1 MMDHQLL
8 PQAHHHPS
16 LPPPHARPPK
26 RKADS
31 QFDDATFFD
40 DDDTPAPTP
49 APSPR
54 PAPTPLPEDDR
65 PQKRRRAN
73 SLPNLART
81 DTEMVEQQAPSART
95 SPAPPADQD
104 RIPSQLRPDATASG
118 SDIVRPPPAGPSTAM
133 ATHDAPRP
141 ICVLQRGPA
150 PVPAPSAPAR
160 SPDSRLRSPS
170 TPLARPIP
178 PRRAHVPSLTPL
190 ITRETLKELD
200 LEAILRNPQL
210 RHDLLFDPG
219 LQFRPTSGRKKRDL
233 TEKYWQAVQIEVETG
248 CVCTSFDERGRR
260 LPCVCR
266 SSASSSSRPP
276 LPSRIPP
283 LVNELCQ
290 VLHSVVHSASADAAL
305 IAQELRHGVFDS
317 RGVFR
322 TLGTVL
328 KQHCA
333 PMRDRAVEMMVTV
346 AAKPGGGV
354 RAVRMCLE
362 ILELMKLDIANHQ
375 LQALRPY
382 LFETAVEFELKTFQE
397 RHERGLLTLT
407 TTQAWL
413 RKAALS
419 APSTST
425 LPLLSHALTGLI
437 FSPPT
442 SVSTPP
448 PPTTTPLS
456 QRLPHIAP
464 PPGYPETLYLDH
476 ARLAGLTADAADLG
490 VLYMLLML
498 FRQLVFSSPGASA
511 SARRKPIGLED
522 SVVDRVKREIWEVG
536 PARLGLCFSP
546 GKEKEGGAEWE
557 KWRAGM
563 RDVVLQVAVR
573 AEEVRRGV
581 QSTPENPVL
590 PDAQT
595 LALLESWMDS
605 NLRVGAPLERLLKGR
620 LEKAVGDVVGRCVAR
635 NSAGS
640 MARRDEE
647 ERRDESDGESSSDE
661 EEHYQQPKPA
671 TAAPA
676 VAAGLEPLMPEIR
689 HLGERIAKLVSFHGR
704 VYRGLY
710 EADGFLA

>member
-1 MMDHQLL
+1 
-8 PQAHHHPS
+8 
-16 LPPPHARPPK
+16 
-26 RKADS
+26 
-31 QFDDATFFD
+31 
-40 DDDTPAPTP
+40 
-49 APSPR
+49 
-54 PAPTPLPEDDR
+54 
-65 PQKRRRAN
+65 
-73 SLPNLART
+73 
-81 DTEMVEQQAPSART
+81 
-95 SPAPPADQD
+95 
-104 RIPSQLRPDATASG
+104 
-118 SDIVRPPPAGPSTAM
+118 
-133 ATHDAPRP
+133 
-141 ICVLQRGPA
+141 
-150 PVPAPSAPAR
+150 
-160 SPDSRLRSPS
+160 
-170 TPLARPIP
+170 
-178 PRRAHVPSLTPL
+178 
-190 ITRETLKELD
+190 
-200 LEAILRNPQL
+200 
-210 RHDLLFDPG
+210 
-219 LQFRPTSGRKKRDL
+219 
-233 TEKYWQAVQIEVETG
+233 
-248 CVCTSFDERGRR
+248 
-260 LPCVCR
+260 
-266 SSASSSSRPP
+266 
-276 LPSRIPP
+276 
-283 LVNELCQ
+283 
-290 VLHSVVHSASADAAL
+290 
-305 IAQELRHGVFDS
+305 
-317 RGVFR
+317 
-322 TLGTVL
+322 
-328 KQHCA
+328 
-333 PMRDRAVEMMVTV
+333 MRDRAVEMMVTV
-346 AAKPGGGV
+346 AARPGGGV

-413 RKAALS
+413 RKAALT

-425 LPLLSHALTGLI
+425 LSLLSHALTGLI

-442 SVSTPP
+442 NVSTPP

-498 FRQLVFSSPGASA
+498 FRQLVFSNPSGATT
-511 SARRKPIGLED
+511 RRKPIVLED

-546 GKEKEGGAEWE
+546 GKEKEGGAEWD

-581 QSTPENPVL
+581 QSTPESPVL

-595 LALLESWMDS
+595 LTLLESWMDT
-605 NLRVGAPLERLLKGR
+605 NLRTGAPLERLLKGR
-620 LEKAVGDVVGRCVAR
+620 LEKAVGEVVGRCVAR
-635 NSAGS
+635 NSAGAS
-640 MARRDEE
+640 ARRERRDDSDSDEDEE
-647 ERRDESDGESSSDE
+647 EEQE
-661 EEHYQQPKPA
+661 EEPRVA
-671 TAAPA
+671 VAPA

>member
-1 MMDHQLL
+1 MMDQLL
-8 PQAHHHPS
+8 QQPHPHH
-16 LPPPHARPPK
+16 LPPPLARPPK

-31 QFDDATFFD
+31 QFDEPAFYDGELEH
-40 DDDTPAPTP
+40 TPAPTP
-49 APSPR
+49 APSPCPS
-54 PAPTPLPEDDR
+54 PASLPDDDR

-73 SLPNLART
+73 SLPNLARA
-81 DTEMVEQQAPSART
+81 DIEMLEQPPQAPLSE
-95 SPAPPADQD
+95 PAPPAS
-104 RIPSQLRPDATASG
+104 PPQLTPDATAPTSN
-118 SDIVRPPPAGPSTAM
+118 IVRPAPAQLVTSPM
-133 ATHDAPRP
+133 ATHNAPRP
-141 ICVLQRGPA
+141 VCVLPLG
-150 PVPAPSAPAR
+150 VPATSAASPPPPAR
-160 SPDSRLRSPS
+160 AQDARLRSPS
-170 TPLARPIP
+170 TPLARPAP
-178 PRRAHVPSLTPL
+178 PRRVAHVPSLTPL

-219 LQFRPTSGRKKRDL
+219 LQFRPTSGRKKREL
-233 TEKYWQAVQIEVETG
+233 TEKYWQAVQIEVDTG
-248 CVCTSFDERGRR
+248 CACTSFDDRGRR

-290 VLHSVVHSASADAAL
+290 VLHSVVHTATADAAL

-322 TLGTVL
+322 TLGAVL

-333 PMRDRAVEMMVTV
+333 PMRDRAVEMMVSV
-346 AAKPGGGV
+346 AARPGGGV

-407 TTQAWL
+407 TTQTWL

-425 LPLLSHALTGLI
+425 LPLLSHALTSLI

-442 SVSTPP
+442 NVSTPP

-498 FRQLVFSSPGASA
+498 FRQLVFSSPASGASG
-511 SARRKPIGLED
+511 SGRRKPIVLED

-581 QSTPENPVL
+581 QSTPESPVL

-595 LALLESWMDS
+595 LALLESWMDT
-605 NLRVGAPLERLLKGR
+605 NLRTGAPLERLLKGR
-620 LEKAVGDVVGRCVAR
+620 LEKAVGEVVGRCVAR
-635 NSAGS
+635 NSAGG
-640 MARRDEE
+640 MARRERREDEDEEDEE
-647 ERRDESDGESSSDE
+647 EKE
-661 EEHYQQPKPA
+661 EPR
-671 TAAPA
+671 AAPA